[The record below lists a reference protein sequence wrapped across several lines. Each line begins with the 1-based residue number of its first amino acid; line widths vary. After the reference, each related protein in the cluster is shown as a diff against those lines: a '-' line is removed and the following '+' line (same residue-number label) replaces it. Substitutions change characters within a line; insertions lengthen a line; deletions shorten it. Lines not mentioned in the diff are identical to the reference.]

1 MTSLRRSWRAAS
13 ELGLPALTS
22 YAGYRLG
29 MAAGW
34 FRRLTPEGGWDSWP
48 LGRLLEPGVPD
59 EPRAYAAF
67 RARRERPRFP
77 VEAWRPED
85 THKSATACRTAEAIL
100 QGRFPFGG
108 GQDIRLGFPPKDWS
122 AAPGGGAGAPIR
134 ADLHWTRYDLG
145 RLGFD
150 VRFAWEAS
158 RLGWV
163 FPLARAFYDTGDRR
177 YAEGFWTLWE
187 SWSSGNPPNRGLQW
201 TSAQEVALRL
211 LALVFAFHVL
221 APAWGKR
228 PERAA
233 ELARA
238 ILLHARRIPPTISY
252 ARAQGNNHLLSEAA
266 GLYTAGVLF
275 PEARGSSEWRGR
287 GRSLFL
293 EGLRHQIFADG
304 GYVQHSAKY
313 HRLAIQLGLWV
324 ARLAQVNDEPL
335 PSEAIDSLGWSTL
348 ALAAWVDP
356 QTGRATRF
364 GPDDGSN
371 LFPLGGSAGDFRPT
385 LQAASRLFL
394 QRPLF
399 GPGPWDE
406 IVAWLGVA
414 SREAATG
421 PVRHPKQA
429 APDVPVALPIAGVH
443 RLAGG
448 NTWGLIRAAHFT
460 NRPGHSDQ
468 LHVDLWWRGVN
479 IALDPGSY
487 LYNAPA
493 PWDGGLAEAAFHN
506 SVTVDGAD
514 PMERVGRFLW
524 LRWSQARL
532 VGRWTSPDGSIEIAT
547 AEQDGTRGVVH
558 RRTLARAADAQW
570 LVVDDLLGLGAHRMT
585 LGWNIPDC
593 PWTVAG
599 ELVQLRPGPGTI
611 SLAIDGGDLAVYRAG
626 ELVGGTAVP
635 QAPPA
640 WGWYA
645 PGYGRLGPCL
655 RVVATRDGVL
665 PVRFISRWSIGGGR
679 QRAVEAMFRPPG
691 EGTCPVRRIRVGRS
705 ELRVEKG

>member
-1 MTSLRRSWRAAS
+1 MISIRRSWRAAS
-13 ELGLPALTS
+13 ELGLGALTS

-34 FRRLTPEGGWDSWP
+34 FHLLTPEGAWASWP
-48 LGRLLEPGVPD
+48 LGRLLERGIPA
-59 EPRAYAAF
+59 EPLAYAVF
-67 RARRERPRFP
+67 RARRERPLFLLGTLR
-77 VEAWRPED
+77 AKDRH
-85 THKSATACRTAEAIL
+85 TSATARRAAEAVL
-100 QGRFPFGG
+100 RGRFPFGG
-108 GQDIRLGFPPKDWS
+108 GQEIRLGFPPKDWS
-122 AAPGGGAGAPIR
+122 AVPGGGEGAPIHN
-134 ADLHWTRYDLG
+134 DLHWTGYDLG
-145 RLGFD
+145 RLGLD
-150 VRFAWEAS
+150 ARLAWEAS

-211 LALVFAFHVL
+211 LTLVVAFHIL

-238 ILLHARRIPPTISY
+238 IWLHARRIPPTLSY

-275 PEARGSSEWRGR
+275 PEARGSSEWRRR

-293 EGLRHQIFADG
+293 EGVRRQIFADG
-304 GYVQHSAKY
+304 GYIQHSANY

-324 ARLAQVNDEPL
+324 ARLSQVNDEPL

-348 ALAAWVDP
+348 ALAALVDP
-356 QTGRATRF
+356 QTGNAARF

-385 LQAASRLFL
+385 LQAAARLFL
-394 QRPLF
+394 QRPLY

-406 IVAWLGVA
+406 CGAWLGLGSRVA
-414 SREAATG
+414 ITSPGRRA
-421 PVRHPKQA
+421 KQA
-429 APDVPVALPIAGVH
+429 PAETPVALPIAGMH
-443 RLAGG
+443 RLAGVD
-448 NTWGLIRAAHFT
+448 TWGLLRAAHFT
-460 NRPGHSDQ
+460 SRPGHSDQ

-487 LYNAPA
+487 LYHAPT
-493 PWDGGLAEAAFHN
+493 PWDGGLAEAALHN
-506 SVTVDGAD
+506 TVTMDGAD
-514 PMERVGRFLW
+514 PMERAGPFLW

-532 VGRWTSPDGSIEIAT
+532 LGRWASPDGAIEIVT
-547 AEQDGTRGVVH
+547 AEQNILGGVVH
-558 RRTLARAADAQW
+558 RRTLARAGEAHW
-570 LVVDDLLGLGAHRMT
+570 LVVDDWLGPGTHRLT
-585 LGWNIPDC
+585 LGWNIPDG
-593 PWTVAG
+593 PWRVAG
-599 ELVQLRPGPGTI
+599 RLVRLKSGPGAM
-611 SLAIDGGDLAVYRAG
+611 SLAVEGGDLAVYRAG
-626 ELVGGTAVP
+626 ELVGGTAVA
-635 QAPPA
+635 QAPAA
-640 WGWYA
+640 WGWFA

-655 RVVATRDGVL
+655 RVVATRQGSL
-665 PVRFISRWSIGGGR
+665 PARFISRWSLGGGR
-679 QRAVEAMFRPPG
+679 PRTVVAQLRPLG
-691 EGTCPVRRIRVGRS
+691 AGACPVERIRVGRS
-705 ELRVEKG
+705 NLRVGEA